1 MKLSGLLRRVGEGI
15 LWWLELDGLIY
26 ASQPGALERCCRA
39 LLKRPAAPTRHAV
52 AQFVIATT
60 RTVPSEA
67 TLDEIEL
74 NGAPG
79 LVLRTAGRP
88 LVAILIETDGEHIH
102 SVFAV
107 ANPDKLGA
115 LTVLPRKGS
124 QTSFG

>member
-1 MKLSGLLRRVGEGI
+1 
-15 LWWLELDGLIY
+15 
-26 ASQPGALERCCRA
+26 
-39 LLKRPAAPTRHAV
+39 
-52 AQFVIATT
+52 VIATT

-88 LVAILIETDGEHIH
+88 LLAILIETDGEHIH

-107 ANPDKLGA
+107 ANPDKLLA
-115 LTVLPRKGS
+115 LNVTCRT
-124 QTSFG
+124 TS